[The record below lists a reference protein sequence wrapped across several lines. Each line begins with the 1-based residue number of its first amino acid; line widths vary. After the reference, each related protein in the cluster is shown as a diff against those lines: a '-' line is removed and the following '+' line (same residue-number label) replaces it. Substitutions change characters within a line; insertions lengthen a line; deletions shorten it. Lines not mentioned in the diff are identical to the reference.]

1 MRAINIYEALEAGMT
16 SIMADGSHLPYQD
29 NLAFTK
35 EMTRLAHEYGAVV
48 EAEIGRISGTED
60 GLTIAEKE
68 AKMTDPE
75 QAVQFVQATGVDSLA
90 VTIGNVHGEYKS
102 PPRLD
107 FDRLAQIRQLL
118 SIPPEMI
125 GRSVQLGVCK
135 FNVNTEVRQAYMQSL
150 KREICR
156 PEDKDLLEIAGE
168 AISAMKSV
176 IIDKLTLFGAVNK
189 AHLHETPYAQMLAGL
204 SVISKQ

>member
-1 MRAINIYEALEAGMT
+1 
-16 SIMADGSHLPYQD
+16 
-29 NLAFTK
+29 
-35 EMTRLAHEYGAVV
+35 
-48 EAEIGRISGTED
+48 
-60 GLTIAEKE
+60 
-68 AKMTDPE
+68 
-75 QAVQFVQATGVDSLA
+75 
-90 VTIGNVHGEYKS
+90 
-102 PPRLD
+102 
-107 FDRLAQIRQLL
+107 
-118 SIPPEMI
+118 MI
-125 GRSVQLGVCK
+125 GRSIQLGVCK

-150 KREICR
+150 KREICG